1 MLRAKPEIAGVIA
14 AAVDAARKRL
24 LLNLITAVLK
34 VIADILRENWHR
46 T

>member
-1 MLRAKPEIAGVIA
+1 MFRAKPEIAGVIA
-14 AAVDAARKRL
+14 AAVEAARKRL

-34 VIADILRENWHR
+34 IV